1 MFYVDQYE
9 KHRSKL
15 EMELPTL
22 TEAVATAH
30 QVRVAANGGRIWSG
44 DQYPMFVADAN
55 KLSAYFREIGAYDH
69 PDGPPAQPPPACG
82 LAVPDKAAN
91 PGLSSD
97 CFALL
102 AAEDKL
108 RGTATLNWD
117 PDTPIAKWDGV
128 TVAGT
133 PKRVTRIVLT
143 AKSLT
148 GSVPS
153 ELARLSGLQV
163 LHLDDNALT
172 GSIPVLLGGLSNLWE
187 LRFSGNS
194 LTGCI
199 PAALRSVADNDLSS
213 LRLPYCSL

>member
-1 MFYVDQYE
+1 MLV
-9 KHRSKL
+9 
-15 EMELPTL
+15 T
-22 TEAVATAH
+22 
-30 QVRVAANGGRIWSG
+30 
-44 DQYPMFVADAN
+44 DAN
-55 KLSAYFREIGAYDH
+55 NLSAYFREVGAYND
-69 PDGPPAQPPPACG
+69 PNNPPAKPPPACG

-108 RGTATLNWD
+108 RGAATLNWA
-117 PDTPIAKWDGV
+117 PDTAIAKWDGV

-148 GSVPS
+148 GNVPS
-153 ELARLSGLQV
+153 ELARLDSLQV

-172 GSIPVLLGGLSNLWE
+172 GSIPVLLGGLSSLRE
-187 LRFSGNS
+187 LRLSGNQLS
-194 LTGCI
+194 GCI
-199 PAALRSVADNDLSS
+199 PAALRSVADNDLDT
-213 LRLPYCSL
+213 LGLPYCGA